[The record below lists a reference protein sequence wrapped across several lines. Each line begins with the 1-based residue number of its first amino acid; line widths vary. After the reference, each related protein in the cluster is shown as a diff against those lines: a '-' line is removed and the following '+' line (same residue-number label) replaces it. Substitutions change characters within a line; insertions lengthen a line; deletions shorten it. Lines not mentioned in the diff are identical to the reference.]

1 MSHATNRLTQAL
13 AEVLSDEPQVLAAY
27 HFGSSSDGTAHESSD
42 VDIGV
47 LFRTRG
53 PAENPSRSENREE
66 VRAVPSEGRRRSHS
80 TSRAYDGTDGASFAI
95 CSRDGVS
102 GRASRVPLDELIR
115 IEMRLDDSI
124 QQTVDLVDV
133 KRAGP
138 FVALEIISGDRF
150 FCHDETA
157 ADEFD
162 LYVLR
167 RAGDLEYFERERRAF
182 FLESPFAPGVG

>member
-1 MSHATNRLTQAL
+1 MSETNNRLTQAL

-27 HFGSSSDGTAHESSD
+27 HFGSSSDGTAHASSD

-47 LFRTRG
+47 LFRT
-53 PAENPSRSENREE
+53 
-66 VRAVPSEGRRRSHS
+66 
-80 TSRAYDGTDGASFAI
+80 
-95 CSRDGVS
+95 
-102 GRASRVPLDELIR
+102 RVPLDELIR

-124 QQTVDLVDV
+124 QQTVDLLDV

-138 FVALEIISGDRF
+138 FVALEIIRGNRF
-150 FCHDETA
+150 FCRDETA

-167 RAGDLEYFERERRAF
+167 RAGDLEYYERERRAF
-182 FLESPFAPGVG
+182 FLEPKMSGSAG

>member
-1 MSHATNRLTQAL
+1 MSDATNRLTRAL
-13 AEVLSDEPQVLAAY
+13 AEVLSDEPQILAAY

-47 LFRTRG
+47 LFRTR
-53 PAENPSRSENREE
+53 A
-66 VRAVPSEGRRRSHS
+66 
-80 TSRAYDGTDGASFAI
+80 
-95 CSRDGVS
+95 
-102 GRASRVPLDELIR
+102 PLEELIR
-115 IEMRLDDSI
+115 IETRLDESI
-124 QQTVDLVDV
+124 PRTVDLVDV

-138 FVALEIISGDRF
+138 FVALEIIRGERF
-150 FCHDETA
+150 YCRDETA

-182 FLESPFAPGVG
+182 FLESPFVAGEG